1 MGKSIYICLDMKLKF
16 LLLAKVNKQRPREH
30 KVIYLRVRDGVKH
43 DWKVRTPFVVDPSV
57 WDARKEVATIKPI
70 MSEEDRNLW
79 ALLNTKLTNLRN
91 YITQQYATDKLDDAV
106 GDNWLVDTLAKYF
119 AKPTE
124 VSFQDIAEEF
134 LRKHELADSRK
145 KQYQVLFRSL
155 QRYEI
160 YVRLTRPG
168 ESIFKLELNKI
179 DGNTLDELWNYMKDE
194 ATIIE
199 KYPKLSDAV
208 PTHKKAD
215 VRSTNTL
222 VGIFKRLRAF
232 FSWCVDAGYMDKNP
246 FSEYQLE
253 TELYGT
259 PIYITT
265 AEVKKLYETDLS
277 DSPKIEQQRDIF
289 VFQCNVG
296 CRVGDLMTFKKK
308 DVVKN
313 VLSYIP
319 AKTIKENARTV
330 SVPLN
335 KLAREIV
342 KKYKHIPGDQLL
354 PFIRPQ
360 DYNDAIKVA
369 FQRAKI
375 TRQVVILDPV
385 TRTEKKVSIASIAS
399 SHMARRTFTGN
410 LYRKV
415 KDPNLV
421 GSLTGHVEGSRAF
434 ARYRAIDDEM
444 KNELVN
450 LLVK

>member
-1 MGKSIYICLDMKLKF
+1 MGKSIYICLDMTLKF
-16 LLLAKVNKQRPREH
+16 LLLAKVDKQRPREH
-30 KVIYLRVRDGVKH
+30 KVIYLRVRDGVNH
-43 DWKVRTPFVVDPSV
+43 DWKIRTPFVVDPSV

-91 YITQQYATDKLDDAV
+91 YITEQYATDKLDDAV
-106 GDNWLVDTLAKYF
+106 GDNWLVDVLAKYF
-119 AKPTE
+119 AKPME
-124 VSFQDIAEEF
+124 LDFQTIAEEF
-134 LRKHELADSRK
+134 LCKHELADSRK

-155 QRYEI
+155 RRFEL
-160 YVRLTRPG
+160 YVQITHPG
-168 ESIFKLELNKI
+168 ESNFQLDLRKI
-179 DGNTLDELWNYMKDE
+179 SADTLGDLWDYMREE

-199 KYPKLSDAV
+199 MYPKLSAAV
-208 PTHKKAD
+208 PTRKKTD

-246 FSEYQLE
+246 FSEYHLE
-253 TELYGT
+253 AELYGT
-259 PIYITT
+259 PIYLTT

-277 DSPKIEQQRDIF
+277 DSPEIEQQRDIF

-308 DVVKN
+308 DVDKN

-342 KKYKHIPGDQLL
+342 KKYKKMPGDQLL
-354 PFIRPQ
+354 PFIRVQ
-360 DYNDAIKVA
+360 DYNDAIKYA
-369 FQRAKI
+369 FRKAKL
-375 TRQVVILDPV
+375 TRQVLVLDPV
-385 TRTEKKVSIASIAS
+385 TRSEKRVSIASIAS
-399 SHMARRTFTGN
+399 SHMARRTFAGN
-410 LYRKV
+410 LYRRV

-421 GSLTGHVEGSRAF
+421 ASLTGHVEGSRAF

-444 KNELVN
+444 KKELVN
-450 LLVK
+450 LLDD